1 VVKRAVR
8 RSQLISPWGVGQ
20 MINFPG
26 DESLMVCGLDAWEKV
41 YQSAPDGQ
49 EEFII
54 REERLEKR
62 LGVSHFRL
70 PPEFRS
76 RRTGVRN
83 AELRIPCVRFPL
95 WHYCPYC
102 GSMEKL
108 SPFGSRQKCK
118 GPNYSD
124 GLSCHN
130 LPERRRPWLI
140 PVRFIAICEEGH
152 IEDFPFM
159 EWVHRDRPHDSFCN
173 LRLLPG
179 RGSSALSGIK
189 IVCSC
194 SQSRTMSMAFND
206 HSLDKIKKCSG
217 NRPWLG
223 ETENDEETCGCSLRV
238 VQRGAS
244 NVYFP
249 EVRSSIY
256 LPYWDKTTNRKAIEI
271 VEQYWSRISGHR
283 VNGQL
288 DRSII
293 DFLAEIKD
301 VDPEQLYKAAQE
313 KLSSQYGGATED
325 KIEDSEETYRRMEY
339 EAILSGAGGENQDFY
354 VVNVNGAEY
363 ERELSTY
370 LKSVALLHKIKETR
384 AYVGFSRL
392 LPENN
397 RTVSELK
404 RELYFSP
411 NIDWLPAIVVRGEG
425 IFFEFDGER
434 LNNWAE
440 LPQVKQRTELLN
452 ANVRAYRVS
461 SGQNAK
467 KYSAKFILLHTFAH
481 LIINQLS
488 YSCGYG
494 SSALRERIYCDELHP
509 DKPMNGVL
517 IYTAS
522 GDSEG
527 SLGGLVRQGQLGRLE
542 EIVLTALQEATWCS
556 SDPICMESKGQGP
569 NSCNLAACHTC
580 ALLPETSCENGN
592 RILDRLLVVGSPSD
606 PDLGYFARWDE
617 AFS

>member
-1 VVKRAVR
+1 MVQRAVR
-8 RSQLISPWGVGQ
+8 RSQLISPLGVGQ

-41 YQSAPDGQ
+41 YQSASDGI

-70 PPEFRS
+70 PPEY
-76 RRTGVRN
+76 RTSGSGVKN
-83 AELRIPCVRFPL
+83 ANLKIPCVRFPL
-95 WHYCPYC
+95 WHYCPHC

-108 SPFGSRQKCK
+108 SPFGSRQRCK
-118 GPNYSD
+118 GPKYSD

-130 LPERRRPWLI
+130 RPERQRPWLI
-140 PVRFIAICEEGH
+140 PVRFITICEAGH

-159 EWVHRDRPHDSFCN
+159 EWVHRERPYDSFCK

-194 SQSRTMSMAFND
+194 SQSRTMSTAFND

-223 ETENDEETCGCSLRV
+223 ETENDEELCGCSLKV

-249 EVRSSIY
+249 EIRSSIY
-256 LPYWDKTTNRKAIEI
+256 LPYWEKTTDRKAIEI
-271 VEQYWSRISGHR
+271 VEQYWSKISGHR
-283 VNGQL
+283 VNGEL
-288 DRSII
+288 DRTFINM
-293 DFLAEIKD
+293 LAEIKH
-301 VDPEQLYKAAQE
+301 VDSEQLYKAAQE
-313 KLSSQYGGATED
+313 KLQNQYGGSNED
-325 KIEDSEETYRRMEY
+325 LIGDSEETYRRMEY
-339 EAILSGAGGENQDFY
+339 EAILSGAGGDNQDFY
-354 VVNVNGAEY
+354 VVNVKGTSY
-363 ERELSTY
+363 GKELSTY
-370 LKSVALLHKIKETR
+370 FRSVSLLHKIKETR
-384 AYVGFSRL
+384 AFVGFSRV
-392 LPENN
+392 LPESN
-397 RTVSELK
+397 RTIDELK
-404 RELYFSP
+404 KELHLSP

-425 IFFEFDGER
+425 IFFEFNGER
-434 LNNWAE
+434 LNKWAE
-440 LPQVKQRTELLN
+440 LSKVRQRAELLN
-452 ANVRAYRVS
+452 ANVRSYRASIGQS
-461 SGQNAK
+461 SRS
-467 KYSAKFILLHTFAH
+467 YSAKFILLHTFAH
-481 LIINQLS
+481 LLINQLS

-527 SLGGLVRQGQLGRLE
+527 SLGGLVRQGRPGRLE
-542 EIVLTALQEATWCS
+542 EIILTALQEATWCS

-592 RILDRLLVVGSPSD
+592 RILDRLLVVGSPDDSE
-606 PDLGYFARWDE
+606 LGYFARWE
-617 AFS
+617 EVIS